1 MLKSISLQNFQSH
14 KDTELQFSPGVN
26 VIIGASDSGKSA
38 ILRAM
43 LWAIFNRPSGESFR
57 SYWGGDTAVDI
68 TLEKETIS
76 RKKGKENL
84 YVISSSSLEKPV
96 EFKAFGQSIPD
107 EISGLFNISD
117 INVQRQMDAPFLLS
131 STPGEV
137 GRILN
142 QAVKLDIID
151 TAQKNISAT
160 LRQEKNLLLNTRSII
175 SDKQGEL
182 EKYKWLPEA
191 DGQLANLESINAQIL
206 KTSRLISIVTGVLFE
221 INTIDLSIKKA
232 SEILAY
238 SHEIGDLIILDNE
251 IETLTENYNKIEE
264 IKSNI
269 FEYENQ
275 IELISPLLTARGR
288 VAELIKLSQTC
299 KELGTKYNS
308 LIQITDKIENEVHR
322 IQKETLNQIEL
333 QKEFDSLMPEICP
346 LCLRSC
352 GCNK

>member
-14 KDTELQFSPGVN
+14 KNIDLQFNPGVN
-26 VIIGASDSGKSA
+26 VIIGSSDSGKSA

-43 LWAIFNRPSGESFR
+43 LWTIFNRPSGESFK
-57 SYWGGDTAVDI
+57 SYWGGETDVGI
-68 TLEKETIS
+68 ELEDESIDRS
-76 RKKGKENL
+76 KGKENL
-84 YVISSSSLEKPV
+84 YTICPEDSPEI
-96 EFKAFGQSIPD
+96 EFKAFGQKVPD
-107 EISGLFNISD
+107 EISSLFNISD
-117 INVQRQMDAPFLLS
+117 INIQKQMDAPFILS
-131 STPGEV
+131 SNPGEV

-175 SDKQGEL
+175 TEKQEEL

-191 DGQLANLESINAQIL
+191 ERQLANLETINAQIL
-206 KTSRLISIVTGVLFE
+206 KTSGLILSVTGVLNE
-221 INTIDLSIKKA
+221 INTIDLSIKKT

-238 SHEIGDLIILDNE
+238 SQKVSGLIVLDNE
-251 IETLTENYNKIEE
+251 IEKLTEEWNKIEG

-275 IELISPLLTARGR
+275 IKALAPLPATEKQVNELI
-288 VAELIKLSQTC
+288 ELSQEN
-299 KELGTKYNS
+299 KELSTKYDS
-308 LIQITDKIENEVHR
+308 LAWITDQIERESEKIQIETGNQDK
-322 IQKETLNQIEL
+322 L
-333 QKEFDSLMPEICP
+333 QKEFDILMPETCP